1 MQCSFSTIACDLFGM
16 KIPTGPISHSCNHEL
31 IRHFFYESPQAEQQW
46 QPLVRLTRSLNFMSG
61 THFKFWLHSYYTLS
75 NVWRQRTAA
84 RTLQREDKKNSQIK
98 RSVRW
103 TADGRPF
110 RKKDKHAFRSHAL
123 KSRSKKR
130 GRKGKK
136 RAQVVVSK
144 SRVPITSAMKK
155 ASPLGF
161 DQRLLMKESG
171 RFKYTHIPHGLFKD

>member
-1 MQCSFSTIACDLFGM
+1 
-16 KIPTGPISHSCNHEL
+16 
-31 IRHFFYESPQAEQQW
+31 
-46 QPLVRLTRSLNFMSG
+46 MSG

-171 RFKYTHIPHGLFKD
+171 RFKYTHIPHGLFKANFEGVRTSEINWSSSSVVVVSRLSRRGSSRGLRFSVGFWIS